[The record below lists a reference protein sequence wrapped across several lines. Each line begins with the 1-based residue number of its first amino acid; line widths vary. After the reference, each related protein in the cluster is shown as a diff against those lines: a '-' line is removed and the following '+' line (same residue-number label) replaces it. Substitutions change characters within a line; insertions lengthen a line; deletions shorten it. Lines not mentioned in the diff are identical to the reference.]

1 MGAKAGNLLAGRN
14 CWGKVL
20 AVLSTAVYL
29 LGDDGEIIWIVL
41 EERPLHRRCL
51 LASIQ
56 PRSLRVGQSFFV
68 EKGCLRIGLEAAI
81 ELDRAVLWEA
91 LAVEPEQAE
100 SLPVVNNSLQRL
112 LVVLPKPSE
121 DAGLGQTIPLIS
133 AVAEGRNP
141 MAFRL
146 DSMLARALSPVLDLA
161 RASLGQDMA
170 GVARKGRQ
178 LVGLGP
184 GLTPSG
190 DDFLGGLLFA
200 AHSLKTAY
208 PYDFNWRDEI
218 VRDLIEWARTQ
229 THPISH
235 AVLNDLALGHG
246 PEPLHD
252 VIRSLLTGQNLQ
264 FLMPAVTRLLG
275 IGHTSGWDML
285 AGMLT
290 GMLLVKG
297 RMTPGS
303 LVPE

>member
-1 MGAKAGNLLAGRN
+1 
-14 CWGKVL
+14 
-20 AVLSTAVYL
+20 
-29 LGDDGEIIWIVL
+29 
-41 EERPLHRRCL
+41 
-51 LASIQ
+51 
-56 PRSLRVGQSFFV
+56 
-68 EKGCLRIGLEAAI
+68 
-81 ELDRAVLWEA
+81 
-91 LAVEPEQAE
+91 
-100 SLPVVNNSLQRL
+100 LPVVNNSLQRL

-208 PYDFNWRDEI
+208 PYDFNWRDKI